1 MADGPGRRATSR
13 SVLAVLAAVAAA
25 LAAVTALLRASA
37 WPSALAVRWAFERGA
52 RRTSAALAPLVPDG
66 VTARLGEVVDGAPGI
81 PAAHVDVIHPTALA
95 DGERL
100 PTVVWVHGGAWVSG
114 STRDVVEYARI
125 LAARGFTVVTV
136 GYAVAP
142 AHRYPVPVH
151 QVSAALRHVVTH
163 AERYHVDPAR
173 LAVAGD
179 SAGAQIAA
187 QVAALV
193 TDPAYARRVGVEP
206 PLPPDGL
213 RGAVLLCGAY
223 DVARIGGSGLR
234 GWFLRTVLWSYSGT
248 RDFATD
254 PVVALASVRDHV
266 TARFP
271 PAFVSAGNADPLLPH
286 SRDLVDRL
294 RELGVPVDAL
304 FFADDHEPALG
315 HEYQFRLDTAAG
327 REALE
332 RVVAFLGTHLASR
345 AV

>member
-1 MADGPGRRATSR
+1 MADGSARRRTPG
-13 SVLAVLAAVAAA
+13 VVAALVAIAAA
-25 LAAVTALLRASA
+25 LAAVTVLLRTSP

-52 RRTSAALAPLVPDG
+52 RRTSAALRPLVPDG
-66 VTARLGEVVDGAPGI
+66 VTARLGEAVDAGPGI
-81 PAAHVDVIHPTALA
+81 PAAHVDVVHPTALA

-114 STRDVVEYARI
+114 STRDVAEYARI

-142 AHRYPVPVH
+142 RQRYPVPVH
-151 QVSAALRHVVTH
+151 QVCAALRHVVAH
-163 AERYHVDPAR
+163 ADGYHVDPAR
-173 LAVAGD
+173 LALAGD

-193 TDPAYARRVGVEP
+193 TDPAYARRVGVVP
-206 PLPPDGL
+206 PVGPEGL
-213 RGAVLLCGAY
+213 RAAVLLCGAY
-223 DVARIGGSGLR
+223 DVARVDGSGLR

-248 RDFATD
+248 RHFATD
-254 PVVALASVRDHV
+254 PVIGLASVRDHV

-286 SRDLVDRL
+286 SRDLVERL
-294 RELGVPVDAL
+294 GALGVPVDAL
-304 FFADDHEPALG
+304 FFADDHEPPLG

-332 RVVAFLGTHLASR
+332 RVVAFLGEHLTSR
-345 AV
+345 AG